1 MYQEIRIILWEMLK
15 NNIIKRVNKLTI
27 EHSESIHALMVSQY
41 QGVTTLFTIHVADA
55 MDTLLCTG

>member
-1 MYQEIRIILWEMLK
+1 MLK

-55 MDTLLCTG
+55 MVTLLCTG